1 MTKKNEERI
10 MAEIRSKN
18 ILDKKDFNALK
29 DQAVKASKLDCQL
42 ELLSITEEVIKHFEE
57 RKKFMMKNFKEL
69 SKENQTSILKY
80 LEEDKE
86 KMKNFNQTFD
96 IS

>member
-29 DQAVKASKLDCQL
+29 DQAIKASKLDCQL
-42 ELLSITEEVIKHFEE
+42 ELLSVMEEMANYFKE
-57 RKKFMMKNFKEL
+57 RKEFMMKNFKEL
-69 SKENQTSILKY
+69 SKENQTSILEY

-86 KMKNFNQTFD
+86 KLKNFNQTFD

>member
-29 DQAVKASKLDCQL
+29 NQAVKASKSDCQL
-42 ELLSITEEVIKHFEE
+42 ELLSVMEEMANYFEE

-86 KMKNFNQTFD
+86 KLKNFNQTFD

>member
-18 ILDKKDFNALK
+18 ILDEKDFNALK

-42 ELLSITEEVIKHFEE
+42 ELLSVMEEMANYFKE
-57 RKKFMMKNFKEL
+57 RKEFMMKNFKEL
-69 SKENQTSILKY
+69 SKEKQTVILGY

-86 KMKNFNQTFD
+86 KLKNFNQTFD